1 MTNPIHFD
9 LEITKLFVKTLFF
22 KVIDRDIIEFFQVL
36 DFSQIITIQV
46 RKSVDF
52 AGFRRNFSIQLI

>member
-1 MTNPIHFD
+1 MTNPIYFD

-22 KVIDRDIIEFFQVL
+22 KIIDRDVIYFFEVL
-36 DFSQIITIQV
+36 DFSKIITIQV

-52 AGFRRNFSIQLI
+52 AGFRRYFSIQLI

>member
-1 MTNPIHFD
+1 MTNPVYFD

-22 KVIDRDIIEFFQVL
+22 KIIDRDVIYFFEVL
-36 DFSQIITIQV
+36 GFSQIITIQV